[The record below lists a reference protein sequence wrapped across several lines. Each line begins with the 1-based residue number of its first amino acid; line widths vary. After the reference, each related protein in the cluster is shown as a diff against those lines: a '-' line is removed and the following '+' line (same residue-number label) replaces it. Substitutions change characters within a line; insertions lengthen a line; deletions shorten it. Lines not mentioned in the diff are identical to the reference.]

1 MAFAKE
7 RKGKGGPMLMT
18 MKQRISIVV
27 ILLFAAASD
36 AMADSSVYTLQ
47 DAYRAA
53 LQTNENVKISQ
64 ENTVQADS
72 KVDQAWT
79 YLYPKVMGQGSYM
92 RYNET
97 LPPSGGGLIF
107 QPLGQFQAAVVLT
120 QPLYTGGRAL
130 AALRAAKTMQESS
143 RNDLSTSKQ
152 SIMLNVA
159 EVYYAVMRSQKIVE
173 VSKGAL
179 ERMDRHK
186 TVTEREAATRRTKAN
201 VSALLRANTLVD
213 QARINLV
220 LAENGLKIGRQKLSL
235 VTQLPED
242 AVLADPPSLEMV
254 PGTLQALQEQALM
267 NRDDYVS
274 SRLGQKVAMENVS
287 ITAGAHYPQVYA
299 EGGIRYTDSNPAT
312 LMDATTYYGGIVLQ
326 VPIFEGGLMKAEVA
340 EARSKQRQTE
350 LSTEL
355 LKRTIMN
362 EVAEAY
368 INYQALT
375 TVLETTKTQFDY
387 ARRNFSTVEGL
398 FAEGLLP
405 SLSVIDAE
413 QALFLAEREQVTAT
427 FEQQLAVIRLQK
439 TIGLLGKQS

>member
-1 MAFAKE
+1 
-7 RKGKGGPMLMT
+7 MLLT
-18 MKQRISIVV
+18 MKQRRSIIT
-27 ILLFAAASD
+27 ILLVAAASD
-36 AMADSSVYTLQ
+36 AMAGSSVYTLQ

-53 LQTNENVKISQ
+53 LQTNETVKISQ

-79 YLYPKVMGQGSYM
+79 YLYPKVTGQGSYM

-97 LPPSGGGLIF
+97 LPPTGGGLIF
-107 QPLGQFQAAVVLT
+107 QPLGQLQAAVVLT

-173 VSKGAL
+173 VSRGAL
-179 ERMDRHK
+179 ERMERHK

-220 LAENGLKIGRQKLSL
+220 LAENGLNIGRQKLSL
-235 VTQLPED
+235 LTQLPED

-254 PGTLQALQEQALM
+254 PGNLQALQEEALM
-267 NRDDYVS
+267 KRDDYVS
-274 SRLGQKVAMENVS
+274 SRLGQKVAKENVT

-299 EGGIRYTDSNPAT
+299 EGGLRYVDSNPAT

-368 INYQALT
+368 INYLAVT

-405 SLSVIDAE
+405 SLSVIDAQ

-427 FEQQLAVIRLQK
+427 FEQQLAIIRLQK
-439 TIGLLGKQS
+439 TIGSLGKQS